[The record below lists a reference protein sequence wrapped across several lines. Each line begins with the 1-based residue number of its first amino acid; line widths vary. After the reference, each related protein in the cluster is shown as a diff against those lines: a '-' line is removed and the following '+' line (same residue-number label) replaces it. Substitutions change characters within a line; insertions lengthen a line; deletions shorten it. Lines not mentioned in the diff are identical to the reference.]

1 MMTLEQLARAIC
13 CPSGVCIRPE
23 ACDATNRNVVVN
35 IPHAAAAVSRLLC
48 DEWRRF
54 PRPAGPMVRERDVE
68 GTDE

>member
-1 MMTLEQLARAIC
+1 MTLTDICRAIC

-23 ACDATNRNVVVN
+23 ACDSANRNVVVN

-54 PRPAGPMVRERDVE
+54 PRPSGPMTRERTAE
-68 GTDE
+68 GGDE